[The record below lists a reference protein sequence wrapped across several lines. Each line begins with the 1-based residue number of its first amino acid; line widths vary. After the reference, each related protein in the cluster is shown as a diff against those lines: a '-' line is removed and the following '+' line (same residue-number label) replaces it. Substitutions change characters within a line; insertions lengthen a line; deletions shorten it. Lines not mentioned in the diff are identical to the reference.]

1 MKTQLVEQA
10 QALVEQWHGEFVGV
24 MQAMGDFCPEMKV
37 DFSPPPYDRNML
49 WWSQPLDLAE
59 GAAIWIGTAEQT
71 WSALGIR
78 ILAAAGIESSGPPEL
93 KDTYLEVLRQSLG
106 VLARE
111 TGKRLGREIAATA
124 GVEQEPPAD
133 LAFGCQISIRAGDE
147 ELPRLAFYVSI
158 EMLEALQNYKNLNAI
173 DSEQSSQ
180 PAADDEANETAFS
193 ARACGTLDLLLDVE
207 MPVSVSFGRA
217 QVRIQDILRLITGSI
232 IELDRAISEPV
243 EVIVNNCTIARGE
256 VVVMDGNY
264 GVRINEIMSRQE
276 RLQESRKYLLPAS
289 TNRH

>member
-1 MKTQLVEQA
+1 MKTQLVQHA
-10 QALVEQWHGEFVGV
+10 QALVEQWRGEFVGV

-37 DFSPPPYDRNML
+37 DLAPPPHGGNIL

-59 GAAIWIGTAEQT
+59 GAAIWIGTAEET
-71 WSALGIR
+71 WSALGRR

-111 TGKRLGREIAATA
+111 IGKRLGREIAVTA

-133 LAFGCQISIRAGDE
+133 LAFGCQISISAGDQ

-158 EMLEALQNYKNLNAI
+158 EMLEALQNYKNLDAI

-180 PAADDEANETAFS
+180 PAADDEANEIEFS

-207 MPVSVSFGRA
+207 MLVSVSFGRA
-217 QVRIQDILRLITGSI
+217 QVRVQDILRLITGSI
-232 IELDRAISEPV
+232 IELDRTISEPV

-289 TNRH
+289 SNRH

>member
-1 MKTQLVEQA
+1 MKTQLVQQA

-37 DFSPPPYDRNML
+37 DFAPPPYDGNML

-59 GAAIWIGTAEQT
+59 GAAIWIGTAEET
-71 WSALGIR
+71 WSALGLR
-78 ILAAAGIESSGPPEL
+78 ILAAAGIESSGPQEL

-111 TGKRLGREIAATA
+111 IGKRLGREIAATA

-133 LAFGCQISIRAGDE
+133 LAFGCQISISAGDQ
-147 ELPRLAFYVSI
+147 ELPRLAFYLSI
-158 EMLEALQNYKNLNAI
+158 EMVEALQNYKNLNAI
-173 DSEQSSQ
+173 DSEQSSP